1 MTGRKTFI
9 KPFTWLMVAF
19 ATVVCA
25 YSVYHLP
32 LARLDLSF
40 IFLAVVTIAF
50 GSRLTIQ
57 IPRAKVHIS
66 VSDSL
71 VFLTL
76 LVYGGEAAVLL
87 AATEAFY
94 ASVRFRKK
102 GVFIRLDGIFFNGA
116 LMALS
121 TFLTAFAV
129 EVCFG
134 TATDL
139 VNRTASQFITA
150 LCVMSLVQY
159 IVNSGLAAL
168 YTACETNE
176 SVAATWKTH
185 YFPASAT
192 FVAGAAAAGL
202 LVKITGAIGLSSII
216 TATPLLFIVYLTHR
230 RYIDDIKTSSAQAE
244 QAERDRAELAE
255 QHVEEQKRYIVEL
268 ERVRTEL
275 EESKEHFRHAA
286 FHDALTGLP
295 NRALLTDHLRLSM
308 ELTRRRA
315 DHHFAVLFLDLDRF
329 KNINDSLGHAAGDQ
343 LLVEIARR
351 LELCLR
357 PSDTVARLGG
367 DEFAILLNGLDAD
380 VDAVRVAERVQQD
393 LMRPFYLSGNEVYT
407 TASIGITLSAAHY
420 DDAENVLRD
429 ADTAMYHAK
438 ENGKTRYEIFDA
450 GMHASVVLRLK
461 LENDL
466 RRAIENQ
473 EFEIYYQP
481 IVALDTCRITGF
493 EALIRWHHPERGFV
507 SPAEFIPLAE
517 ETGLIT
523 EIGSWVLREA
533 CRQTQ
538 QWSLDDSALAML
550 TISINLSSRQF
561 MQPNLIKQ
569 IQHILDD
576 TRLDPHRLKLEI
588 TESAVMENAEVAAS
602 MLGQLRNL
610 GIQMSIDDFGT
621 GYSSLSYLHRFP
633 IDTLKIDR
641 SFVNRMCEGDE
652 NAEIVRT
659 IVTLATNLGMNV
671 VAEGVETAEQHAR
684 LKELDCEYG
693 QGYLFSRPVPAA
705 DAFALVHHDEP
716 TAHIPDALLARAT
729 NPAFPATE
737 AIREELL

>member
-1 MTGRKTFI
+1 
-9 KPFTWLMVAF
+9 MVAC
-19 ATVVCA
+19 ATAACV
-25 YSVYHLP
+25 YSAYHLP

-66 VSDSL
+66 VTDSL
-71 VFLTL
+71 IFLTL

-87 AATEAFY
+87 AVVEACY
-94 ASVRFRKK
+94 ASLRLRKK

-121 TFLTAFAV
+121 IFLTAVAV
-129 EVCFG
+129 ETCFG
-134 TATDL
+134 PETGL
-139 VNRTASQFITA
+139 VERTPSQFITA
-150 LCVMSLVQY
+150 LCVMALVQY
-159 IVNSGLAAL
+159 VINSGLAAV
-168 YTACETNE
+168 YTACDTNE
-176 SVAATWKTH
+176 SVWATWRAH

-192 FVAGAAAAGL
+192 FVAGAAIAGL
-202 LVKITGAIGLSSII
+202 LVKITGAIGISSII
-216 TATPLLFIVYLTHR
+216 TATPVIFIVYLTHR
-230 RYIDDIKTSSAQAE
+230 RYIDDIKTSSAQVE
-244 QAERDRAELAE
+244 LAERGRAELAE
-255 QHVEEQKRYIVEL
+255 RHVEQQQCYIVEL
-268 ERVRTEL
+268 ERVKTEL

-295 NRALLTDHLRLSM
+295 NRALLTDHLKLSIEM
-308 ELTRRRA
+308 TRRRA

-329 KNINDSLGHAAGDQ
+329 KNINDSLGHAAGDR

-367 DEFAILLNGLDAD
+367 DEFAILLNGLDSTE
-380 VDAVRVAERVQQD
+380 DAIRVAERVQQD
-393 LMRPFYLSGNEVYT
+393 LMHPFYLSGNEVYT
-407 TASIGITLSAAHY
+407 TASIGITISAAY
-420 DDAENVLRD
+420 YADPENVLRD
-429 ADTAMYHAK
+429 ADTAMYQAK
-438 ENGKTRYEIFDA
+438 EKGKTRYELFDT
-450 GMHASVVLRLK
+450 GMHARAVLRLQ

-466 RRAIENQ
+466 RRAIENR
-473 EFEIYYQP
+473 EFEVYYQP

-493 EALIRWHHPERGFV
+493 EALVRWHHPERGFV

-533 CRQTQ
+533 CRQTRR
-538 QWSLDDSALAML
+538 WSLDDPALAML
-550 TISINLSSRQF
+550 TISVNLSSRQF
-561 MQPNLIKQ
+561 MQPDLLAQIKQ
-569 IQHILDD
+569 ILDE
-576 TRLDPHRLKLEI
+576 TNLNPRRLKLEI
-588 TESAVMENAEVAAS
+588 TESAVMANAEAAAS

-610 GIQMSIDDFGT
+610 GIQTSIDDFGT

-641 SFVNRMCEGDE
+641 SFVSRMSEGDE

-659 IVTLATNLGMNV
+659 IITLATNLSMSV
-671 VAEGVETAEQHAR
+671 IAEGVETAEQHER

-705 DAFALVHHDEP
+705 AALALVQNNDY
-716 TAHIPDALLARAT
+716 TSRVPDAMLART
-729 NPAFPATE
+729 LNPTFPDIDITH
-737 AIREELL
+737 EEIS